1 MGKPVGVTARKLE
14 LGLRL
19 RQLRSGCGLTI
30 EEAIEG
36 LYGQDEAVPV
46 RQTLNPYIL
55 QRIERGRAT
64 FRYLQDL
71 RGLAK
76 LYGIENS
83 AVEAEL
89 IELQKGAASQDWV
102 TQYGNNLKPEMQT
115 FVGVESTAQETR
127 VYHPDLVPGIL
138 QTEGYARA
146 RFEQAR
152 PIEDT
157 TMAFIDGHVQ
167 LRMRRKEE
175 SILRVE
181 DPPRLEVILGEAAL
195 ERRVGSVDIMRQQY
209 AEIVRLSDLENV
221 RIQVLPTKSWA
232 LQFAHNFTVLDL
244 GDRLPPT
251 VQVDSAW
258 GAVSMSDKPSEVK
271 RFMAYFT
278 AMSASALPPEETPA
292 IMQRLTREIEQ

>member
-232 LQFAHNFTVLDL
+232 LQFGHNFTVLDL
-244 GDRLPPT
+244 
-251 VQVDSAW
+251 
-258 GAVSMSDKPSEVK
+258 
-271 RFMAYFT
+271 
-278 AMSASALPPEETPA
+278 
-292 IMQRLTREIEQ
+292 

>member
-1 MGKPVGVTARKLE
+1 MGRPVGVTARKLE

-19 RQLRSGCGLTI
+19 RQLRSASGLTI
-30 EEAIEG
+30 EEAITA
-36 LYGQDEAVPV
+36 LYAADGAQP

-76 LYGIENS
+76 LYGIEDS
-83 AVEAEL
+83 PVEDEL
-89 IELQKGAASQDWV
+89 VELQRGAASQDWV

-115 FVGVESTAQETR
+115 FVGVESTAEETR
-127 VYHPDLVPGIL
+127 VYHPTVVPGIL
-138 QTEGYARA
+138 QAEPYARA
-146 RFEQAR
+146 LFEESR
-152 PIEDT
+152 PIDDT
-157 TMAFIDGHVQ
+157 TMAFIDGHVG

-175 SILRVE
+175 SILRTE
-181 DPPRLEVILGEAAL
+181 DPPRLQVIIGQAAL
-195 ERRVGSVDIMRQQY
+195 ENLVGNAMIMRAQY
-209 AEIVRLSDLENV
+209 DEIARLSDLDNV
-221 RIQVLPTKSWA
+221 RIQVLPTKSWGIK
-232 LQFAHNFTVLDL
+232 FAHNFTVLDL
-244 GDRLPPT
+244 GDRLPAT

-278 AMSASALPPEETPA
+278 AMSASALPPEDTPA
-292 IMQRLTREIEQ
+292 FMNRLVREIEQ